1 MRIAIIGG
9 GNMGATY
16 ARAFVR
22 SNILK
27 KEDLLIIEK
36 HEEKREE
43 LKKEELCTLSDSVPD
58 NLSTYSI
65 IILAVKPQDFKKL
78 VPELKA
84 HISKSH
90 IIISIMAGIKINSI
104 EQSLGHNN
112 VVRAMP
118 NTPAQLGF
126 GITAFTV
133 NTTSTDMGL
142 VSIADTLFETTGKA
156 VFMKDEELLDAVTAL
171 SGSGPA
177 YFFYFVKNMIEAGKE
192 MGMEEHI
199 AAMLV
204 KQTMLG
210 AFQIMNNSKYSLDQ
224 LIQSVAS
231 KGGTTEAAL
240 KQFEEHSIGNNIKVA
255 VKAAEQRAKELSR
268 ESA

>member
-1 MRIAIIGG
+1 MRIAILGG
-9 GNMGATY
+9 GNMGTTY

-36 HEEKREE
+36 HIEKREE
-43 LKKEELCTLSDSVPD
+43 LNKEQLCTLSASIPE
-58 NLSTYSI
+58 NLSSYNI
-65 IILAVKPQDFKKL
+65 IILAVKPQDFKVL
-78 VPELKA
+78 ASELKA
-84 HISKSH
+84 HINSNH
-90 IIISIMAGIKINSI
+90 IVISIMAGININTI
-104 EQSLGHNN
+104 EQSLDHKN

-133 NTTSTDMGL
+133 NKSTNMEL
-142 VSIADTLFETTGKA
+142 VSVADTLFETTGKA

-177 YFFYFVKNMIEAGKE
+177 YFYYFVKHMIEAGKE
-192 MGMEEHI
+192 MGMEDHI

-210 AFQIMNNSKYSLDQ
+210 AFQIMNNSSNSLDQ
-224 LIQSVAS
+224 MIQAVAS

-240 KQFEEHSIGNNIKVA
+240 KYFEQHTMGATIKSA
-255 VKAAEQRAKELSR
+255 IKAAEKRAKELSQGG
-268 ESA
+268 

>member
-9 GNMGATY
+9 GNMGTTY

-22 SNILK
+22 SNIAK
-27 KEDLLIIEK
+27 KEDLLIVEK
-36 HEEKREE
+36 HEDKREE
-43 LKKEELCTLSDSVPD
+43 LKKEELCVLSSTIPSDF
-58 NLSTYSI
+58 STYTI
-65 IILAVKPQDFKKL
+65 IILAVKPQDFKAL
-78 VPELKA
+78 VPELKK
-84 HISKSH
+84 HITKNH
-90 IIISIMAGIKINSI
+90 IVISIMAGIKISSI
-104 EQSLGHNN
+104 EHSLDHKN

-133 NTTSTDMGL
+133 NTATDMEL
-142 VSIADTLFETTGKA
+142 VSVADTLFETTGKA

-177 YFFYFVKNMIEAGKE
+177 YFFYFVKYMVEAGKE
-192 MGMEEHI
+192 MGMEEHVSS
-199 AAMLV
+199 MLV

-210 AFQIMNNSKYSLDQ
+210 AFQILNNSKYSLDQ
-224 LIQSVAS
+224 MIQSVAS

-240 KQFEEHSIGNNIKVA
+240 KQFEQHSIGANIKTA
-255 VKAAEQRAKELSR
+255 IKAAEKRAKELSK